1 MQNQTSII
9 LAINWGEFDFEAIQP
24 LGTWNP
30 PEYGGIYA
38 ITFRP
43 DYKNKPDTHKVIYF
57 GETDKFVGRGIDNS
71 HHKSKC
77 WKEKS
82 NGNRLYIS
90 IHRDD
95 NDSSRKKKEEQLIKK
110 YTPSCNDEYT

>member
-1 MQNQTSII
+1 MS
-9 LAINWGEFDFEAIQP
+9 INWGELEFEAIQT
-24 LGTWNP
+24 LDTWNP
-30 PEYGGIYA
+30 PKYGGIYA

-43 DYKNKPDTHKVIYF
+43 NYKSKSDTHRVIYF
-57 GETDKFVGRGIDNS
+57 GETDKFEGRGIDDS

-82 NGNRLYIS
+82 DGNKLHVS
-90 IHRDD
+90 VHRDD
-95 NDSSRKKKEEQLIKK
+95 QNKSRKDKEKKLIKK